1 MENTGWKSGW
11 TIRTYAVCWT
21 SLPPNCSPCAEAEPS
36 PTAGS
41 TERYSTSGKTSE
53 NSWNGNY
60 RDKKRYDYDTHTAQR
75 REPRSHPLF
84 PSFGIPRRPMG
95 KNKEKYRPILNGE
108 RYLTEAELS
117 GLLKVTQ
124 RTLIEHRTNG
134 KLPFYKF
141 GGRILYKESDII
153 RILEQNRM
161 EAFKTG

>member
-1 MENTGWKSGW
+1 MIMIHTLLNGESPEV
-11 TIRTYAVCWT
+11 IRYFRHLEYLA
-21 SLPPNCSPCAEAEPS
+21 SLWE
-36 PTAGS
+36 
-41 TERYSTSGKTSE
+41 K
-53 NSWNGNY
+53 
-60 RDKKRYDYDTHTAQR
+60 D
-75 REPRSHPLF
+75 
-84 PSFGIPRRPMG
+84 
-95 KNKEKYRPILNGE
+95 KEKYRPVLNGE